1 MTIHWSVGPSA
12 SQNYLLESNARMR
25 KLRIAAISFLN
36 TAPLM
41 WDFDHTEL
49 GREFEILSTVP
60 SECAEMLR
68 SGTADIGIVPV
79 VAYTYIPD
87 LRVIPN
93 VAIASKGSVR
103 SILLVSKMPLEDVRT
118 VAADTSSRTSV
129 ALARVLFRKWFGG
142 GRQFTSMPPLL
153 DAMLQCCDAA
163 LLIGDPALTVDRT
176 SYICYDLAEEWKRL
190 TGQPFVFAFWA
201 VRAAALQETQLDLT
215 AIFQHSRD
223 HGLANVEALAREWA
237 PRVGISEQAV
247 HTYLTENIDYSL
259 DDENLAGLELFF
271 RYALQCGVLPAL
283 KPLEFVGEAK
293 AIGSSG
299 DRVIG

>member
-1 MTIHWSVGPSA
+1 
-12 SQNYLLESNARMR
+12 MR

-49 GREFEILSTVP
+49 GRELDIISTTP

-68 SGTADIGIVPV
+68 AGAADIGIVPV
-79 VAYTYIPD
+79 VAYTYIPG

-93 VAIASKGSVR
+93 IAIAAKGSVR
-103 SILLVSKMPLEDVRT
+103 SILLVSKVPLEDIRT
-118 VAADTSSRTSV
+118 IAADTSSRTSV

-142 GRQFTSMPPLL
+142 GRQFTAMPPQL
-153 DAMLQCCDAA
+153 DSMLEACDAA

-176 SYICYDLAEEWKRL
+176 RYVCYDLAEEWKRL
-190 TGQPFVFAFWA
+190 TGLPFVFAFWA
-201 VRAAALQETQLDLT
+201 VRASALQETELDLVR
-215 AIFQHSRD
+215 IFQQSRD
-223 HGLANVEALAREWA
+223 HGLANVDALARDWA

-247 HTYLTENIDYSL
+247 RTYLTESIDYSL
-259 DDENLAGLELFF
+259 DEDNLAGLELFLK
-271 RYALQCGVLPAL
+271 YAVECGVLPGV
-283 KPLEFVGEAK
+283 KPLEFLGEAK

-299 DRVIG
+299 HRVIERP